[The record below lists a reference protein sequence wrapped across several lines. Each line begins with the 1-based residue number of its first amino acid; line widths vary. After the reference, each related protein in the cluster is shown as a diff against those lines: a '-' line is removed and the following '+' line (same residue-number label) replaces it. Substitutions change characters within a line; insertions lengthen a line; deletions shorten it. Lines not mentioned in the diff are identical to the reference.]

1 MKSPT
6 TNTSQLQNITE
17 YYTWWRRLEQP
28 SVASCAVPP
37 LAPNSTAKFT
47 TAYLAHSMIHQWFVL
62 ICRYLQSLLWL
73 ALSSRNQHKL
83 TPWTVPVLRRNRHNT
98 LWQVQRIAK
107 AHKPTLEF
115 QMLNSAK
122 KARVAASKK
131 PSAEQNIAGK
141 LMFIPHSTTGFDPSS

>member
-1 MKSPT
+1 M
-6 TNTSQLQNITE
+6 TE
-17 YYTWWRRLEQP
+17 YYTWWRRHDVALP
-28 SVASCAVPP
+28 LSVASCAVPP

-62 ICRYLQSLLWL
+62 ICRYLQSLWL
-73 ALSSRNQHKL
+73 ALSARNQHQL

-98 LWQVQRIAK
+98 LWHVQRIAK

-141 LMFIPHSTTGFDPSS
+141 LMFIPHSTRGFDHFDPSS